1 MNCEEDVIN
10 PDRSI
15 RLRGSGNSVDPASL
29 PESFI
34 ESMVEAYKKED
45 DPYAILATYAYIFC
59 GMKINEIR
67 DMFIISD
74 RNRPRKASREYIR
87 QKIVSMFKDIGDIYE
102 EKTGK
107 TSVAP
112 IYPGEEEHAIGYMV
126 GGTQGKIVVRVED
139 VDDDSQD
146 HTEEEGLQ
154 GKRKRKQ
161 KARPSSKG
169 SPGGNNTDN
178 RPRNPLS
185 WLGSIKDKFQG

>member
-1 MNCEEDVIN
+1 MDCKDDANS
-10 PDRSI
+10 PDRNI
-15 RLRGSGNSVDPASL
+15 RLRGSGNSVSPGSL

-34 ESMVEAYKKED
+34 ESVVEAYKKED
-45 DPYAILATYAYIFC
+45 DPYALLATHAYIFC

-102 EKTGK
+102 ERIGT

-112 IYPGEEEHAIGYMV
+112 IYPGEEEHSLGYMI
-126 GGTQGKIVVRVED
+126 GGVQGKIVVNVED
-139 VDDDSQD
+139 VDDECQD
-146 HTEEEGLQ
+146 NTEEEGFQ

-161 KARPSSKG
+161 KAGSSSTK
-169 SPGGNNTDN
+169 SARGNSADD
-178 RPRNPLS
+178 RSRNPLS